1 MHLCRMLPCA
11 PGPIHAVPT
20 LRTSVTNFGTNMYHR
35 LLTVPCRMLTLRWR
49 NWSSTVR
56 SESRDRTDHFAAR
69 RKISRLVRKY
79 IIEAVFVMNEDPE
92 TVRPASN
99 CLALV
104 KSDGSTEMTYEG
116 GLAKRFQKLLS
127 CPVDFQIETTGYQ
140 S

>member
-1 MHLCRMLPCA
+1 
-11 PGPIHAVPT
+11 VPHVDAS
-20 LRTSVTNFGTNMYHR
+20 LAQLV
-35 LLTVPCRMLTLRWR
+35 LQ
-49 NWSSTVR
+49 VR